1 SSVDYHIGA
10 ISTDP
15 NDAGRL
21 HEGASEISFIT
32 PTTTAPAA
40 VFLENV
46 SVGTRGSPL
55 ERGFETMTL
64 ALGVGPEWIV
74 GTPPSPPNPGF
85 LRDDAALFV
94 IAVSDEDDES
104 FGPVAYYQRVVESYK
119 GAGNEALVSVSA
131 IASPAGE
138 EPCSDSTRGAA
149 NRPAERYAEL
159 SSATGGVFVSICS
172 DFSEAL
178 STLSNSAAGLRS
190 VFSLTGA
197 PTLSARLPCPDVA
210 PSAFCVR
217 VTEPGAP
224 GPVSIPEDPLAG
236 WIYDAQR
243 NAVVF
248 GVDAIPTPRSTL
260 TVEYRSSTGGEFQ

>member
-1 SSVDYHIGA
+1 MVPLDSIGRTLLIAAVFFCACSEDSLRSLQNNTEQFSQNAAAKIDVLWVIDNSDSMGDEQSALGRSFEAFITTLVASSVDYHIGA

-32 PTTTAPAA
+32 PTTIAPAA

-119 GAGNEALVSVSA
+119 GAGN
-131 IASPAGE
+131 
-138 EPCSDSTRGAA
+138 
-149 NRPAERYAEL
+149 
-159 SSATGGVFVSICS
+159 
-172 DFSEAL
+172 
-178 STLSNSAAGLRS
+178 
-190 VFSLTGA
+190 
-197 PTLSARLPCPDVA
+197 
-210 PSAFCVR
+210 
-217 VTEPGAP
+217 
-224 GPVSIPEDPLAG
+224 
-236 WIYDAQR
+236 
-243 NAVVF
+243 
-248 GVDAIPTPRSTL
+248 
-260 TVEYRSSTGGEFQ
+260 